1 MCKCSQMCQNFKR
14 KAKTKTKAKSNGSIA
29 EELGIYDLY
38 PSYEEI
44 SAAHLAW
51 ITIKAKQRNL
61 NPIMVHA
68 GIKARYARI
77 RNVIYGC

>member
-1 MCKCSQMCQNFKR
+1 MCQCSRMCQNFKR
-14 KAKTKTKAKSNGSIA
+14 KAKVKSNGSIA

-38 PSYEEI
+38 ASYEDI
-44 SAAHLAW
+44 IPAHLAW

-61 NPIMVHA
+61 NPVMVHA